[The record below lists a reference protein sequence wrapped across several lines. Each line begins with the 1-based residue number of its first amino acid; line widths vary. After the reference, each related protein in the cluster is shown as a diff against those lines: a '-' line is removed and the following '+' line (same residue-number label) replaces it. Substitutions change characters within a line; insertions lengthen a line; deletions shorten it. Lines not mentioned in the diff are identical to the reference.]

1 MNIIAALGPTNTGKT
16 HYAIE
21 RLTSYR
27 SGMIGLPL
35 RLLTKEVY
43 DKVVKIVGPSRV
55 ALVTGEE
62 KILPINPQYWVCT
75 VESMPTSI
83 PCEFVAIDEIQLI
96 NDSERGYIFTDRL
109 LNLRGMSETL
119 FLGSQTSEKIIKK
132 LLNKIRF
139 HQQPRFSKLSYSGY
153 KKLSHLPR
161 RSAIVAFSAQ
171 SVYAIA
177 ELIRRQKGGV
187 AIVMGSLSPRTRNAQ
202 VDMYQKGE
210 VDFLVATDAIG
221 MGLNLDL
228 NHVAFAET
236 RKYDGRQFR
245 KLEPYELAQIA
256 GRAGRYQKDGTF
268 GVTGDEV
275 ELDNQTIIKIEDH
288 NFENIN
294 YAHWRNKNLNFSSVN
309 DLIESLKKPSTRYE
323 LKNSPDSEDL
333 KTLIKIY
340 ENKSLEKLLKNK
352 DTLKLLWETCQIP
365 DFRQIGHGIHVNIIE
380 TIFLELFENEQLSDE
395 WLQKNIQGYSVLE
408 SDDIYSLS
416 NKLSHIR
423 TWSFIVNK
431 ERWLSNSLH
440 WQRKSREIEDN
451 LSDALHYALTERFV
465 DKSTINLRLKF
476 QDNKELLTGLNN
488 NGDVTVE
495 GNYFGKIE
503 GLRFIP
509 QFDKSEAF
517 MKKIYNSINKIVE
530 KEITKKISYIL
541 SSDLS
546 EFSLENSFNI
556 YWRSQFIGYLK
567 KGDDVLLPK
576 IQLICDEIVKNT
588 QRQNV
593 ENKIQEWLINYLN
606 HQLTDLYKLK
616 NADELKGNTKGF
628 AYRISEELGTLDRR
642 SVEKDLKIL
651 DTKSRQALKKY
662 GIKIGKYSIY
672 VSSALKPGYGKLL
685 APLWLIYNSKNLTIL
700 SMQEQINSLPKPG
713 ITSSKIDKKVT
724 KKLYKYAGYKI
735 LGNYVV
741 RTDILERLDKLIFDN
756 IKLNNQKG
764 EFVVNNAMI
773 SLLGSSLTRLEA
785 ILKTLGYSK
794 KKNEKSNLWLRK
806 IKKQKKITF
815 KNKNKKNL
823 SKKDG
828 NKFFNK
834 DDLIKLKER
843 LMFEQK

>member
-55 ALVTGEE
+55 ALITGEE
-62 KILPINPQYWVCT
+62 KILPTNPQYWVCT
-75 VESMPTSI
+75 VESMPTDI
-83 PCEFVAIDEIQLI
+83 PCEFVAVDEIQLI
-96 NDSERGYIFTDRL
+96 NDTERGYIFTDRL

-153 KKLSHLPR
+153 KKLGHLPR

-236 RKYDGRQFR
+236 RKFDGRQFR

-268 GVTGDEV
+268 GVTSDV
-275 ELDNQTIIKIEDH
+275 AELDRQTIMRIEDH
-288 NFENIN
+288 NFEKIN
-294 YAHWRNKNLNFSSVN
+294 NAQWRNKNLNFSSIN
-309 DLIESLKKPSTRYE
+309 DLIESLKKPSTKYE

-365 DFRQIGHGIHVNIIE
+365 DFRQIGHGIHVNVVE
-380 TIFLELFENEQLSDE
+380 TIFLELFENGQLSDE
-395 WLQKNIQGYSVLE
+395 WLQKNIKGYSVLE
-408 SDDIYSLS
+408 SDDIYNLS

-431 ERWLSNSLH
+431 ERWLSNSFH
-440 WQRKSREIEDN
+440 WQGKAREIEDN

-465 DKSTINLRLKF
+465 DKSTTNLRLKF
-476 QDNKELLTGLNN
+476 KDNKELLTGLNN

-503 GLRFIP
+503 GLRFIS
-509 QFDKSEAF
+509 QFDKSEVF
-517 MKKIYNSINKIVE
+517 MKKIYSSINKIVE
-530 KEITKKISYIL
+530 KEITKKILHIL

-576 IQLICDEIVKNT
+576 IHLICDESIKNT

-606 HQLTDLYKLK
+606 QQLKDLFKLK

-651 DTKSRQALKKY
+651 DTKSRRELKKY
-662 GIKIGKYSIY
+662 DVKIGKYSIY
-672 VSSALKPGYGKLL
+672 VSSTLKPGYGKLL
-685 APLWLIYNSKNLTIL
+685 APLWLIYNSKNLKIL

-713 ITSSKIDKKVT
+713 ITSSKINNKVT

-735 LGNYVV
+735 VGNYVV
-741 RTDILERLDKLIFDN
+741 RTDVLERLDKLIFDN

-764 EFVVNNAMI
+764 EFVPNNDMV

-794 KKNEKSNLWLRK
+794 KKNEKRNIWLKK
-806 IKKQKKITF
+806 IEKQKKITF

-823 SKKDG
+823 MKKDD